1 MPFGTGGMGSIP
13 GPGAEILHALKP
25 RNQIIKKKKKFV
37 TNSVKTLKMVHI
49 KKNLK
54 KKEYNWI
61 R

>member
-1 MPFGTGGMGSIP
+1 MGSIP

-25 RNQIIKKKKKFV
+25 RNQSIKKKKKFV